1 MKGRKIFFEGVRK
14 CFAKPTEDWTE
25 KVAENFAQV
34 QTLMGQISKECL
46 EKRFCAHEFEP
57 VSK

>member
-1 MKGRKIFFEGVRK
+1 MKIFFEDVRK
-14 CFAKPTEDWTE
+14 CFAKPTEDWME

-46 EKRFCAHEFEP
+46 EERFCAHEFEP